1 MSRRGFWSGFAAG
14 TAAGLGA
21 LFAVSFVGRGGRS
34 HIIRLEK
41 SVQIGRPVH
50 EVFDAWSDFNRLAQ
64 FSSVIQSVSRFG
76 DRSHW
81 TVNVEGK
88 TFEWDAEI
96 VQMIPNQAI
105 GWKSVSGTKTTGRIS
120 FAPIEDQTLVHV
132 QMNYVP
138 PFTLL
143 RPFASSLG
151 GQIEGEIEQ
160 ALRDFKM
167 AIEAGVASGSRNRTS
182 QPVSRATGT
191 FGKGTEEAVDRQNSR
206 FGSPSVPAEFTRPP
220 EAKP

>member
-1 MSRRGFWSGFAAG
+1 MARRGFWGGFAAG
-14 TAAGLGA
+14 AAAGLGA
-21 LFAVSFVGRGGRS
+21 LFAVNFVGRGGRS
-34 HIIRLEK
+34 HIVRLEK

-64 FSSVIQSVSRFG
+64 FSSVIQNVSRFG

-81 TVNVEGK
+81 IVNVDGK

-105 GWKSVSGTKTTGRIS
+105 GWKSVSGTKITGRIS

-138 PFTLL
+138 PFTLF

-151 GQIEGEIEQ
+151 GRIEGVIEQ
-160 ALRDFKM
+160 ALRDFKN
-167 AIEAGVASGSRNRTS
+167 AIESGVAGGSRNRVS
-182 QPVSRATGT
+182 QPISRATGT
-191 FGKGTEEAVDRQNSR
+191 HGMGAEDTADKQNSR
-206 FGSPSVPAEFTRPP
+206 FGSPSIPVEFTRPP